1 MSTCEVC
8 GNEYDKSFELIIAGA
23 TTSAD
28 VKDRAA

>member
-1 MSTCEVC
+1 VEVRGRFFC
-8 GNEYDKSFELIIAGA
+8 CAHCAKS